1 VIERWQSVRRTTPT
15 AVYVATGVSWLAAVF
30 WVVIGNVIVRETLAG
45 KLAQQIDR
53 LPPLLAKPI
62 FVLCWGLFF
71 LGWTVPLVF
80 GVRRV
85 FRRTGDGVSE

>member
-1 VIERWQSVRRTTPT
+1 MIERWQSVRRTTST
-15 AVYVATGVSWLAAVF
+15 AVYVATGVGWLAAVF
-30 WVVIGNVIVRETLAG
+30 WVVM
-45 KLAQQIDR
+45 IDR

-62 FVLCWGLFF
+62 FVVCWGLFF

-85 FRRTGDGVSE
+85 FRRVGGGVSE